1 MFNRCIAG
9 IKYAGNRIKSAGSAV
24 LRIAKGAVHVAR
36 RDTPGSALVS
46 ARGGSA
52 VFNSFHFSQYWADY
66 LKKSE
71 IGYKS
76 PLGVALAVFSLVG
89 AMGTTIFTRFFN
101 LRRKTSADLAK
112 QSENPARTELD
123 EKIEQ
128 DDTLNE
134 RLLATTPE
142 AEQQPIY
149 HTDNQPQPASCCYP
163 GIETSSWNRVGYVSS
178 QVWNGIY
185 GVGSGLSGILS
196 ARNLVTLIQLLTHL
210 YDYEDECNKNESNI
224 IAKAIVNICM
234 FLLIYAN
241 SKSFKKYN
249 LLALREYYPDL
260 F

>member
-9 IKYAGNRIKSAGSAV
+9 IKYAGNRLKSAGSAV

-36 RDTPGSALVS
+36 RDTPGTALVS
-46 ARGGSA
+46 SRGGSA

-76 PLGVALAVFSLVG
+76 PIGIALAVLSLVG
-89 AMGTTIFTRFFN
+89 AAGTNIVTRFFN

-112 QSENPARTELD
+112 QSENPARTEPD
-123 EKIEQ
+123 ERIEQ
-128 DDTLNE
+128 DDINE
-134 RLLATTPE
+134 KLLATTPE
-142 AEQQPIY
+142 AAQQPIY

-163 GIETSSWNRVGYVSS
+163 GIETSSWHRVGYVSS

-224 IAKAIVNICM
+224 TAKAIVNLFM
-234 FLLIYAN
+234 FLLMYAN